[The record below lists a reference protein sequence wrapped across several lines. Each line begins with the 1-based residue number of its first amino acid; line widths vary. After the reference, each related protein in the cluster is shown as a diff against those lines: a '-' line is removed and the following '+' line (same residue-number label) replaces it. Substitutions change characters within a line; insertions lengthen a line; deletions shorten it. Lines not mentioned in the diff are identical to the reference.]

1 MKIGVDVGYSHTKVW
16 TNNGGSNFKS
26 TIQEGNLD
34 VCNSIHV
41 QYLGKDYTIG
51 ENSDTSLYDNNV
63 NKIDSLNFKLC
74 LFTAVAMAM
83 GEDQFVDDDVKI
95 VTGLPASYYN
105 SQKDSLINELK
116 DKSVDIVLNGKPKH
130 FTIKEVIVFPQSAG
144 VLLLEPEKL
153 RGDVCVI
160 DVGGFTV
167 DVAYFNN
174 KKLKKLETFEL
185 GMNILGKALVTEIK
199 NEHGIA
205 YDVLRADD
213 LLDSQVI
220 YIKGEPV
227 EIDTLIDKIL
237 KQHTGLIL
245 NRLESIKEF
254 NVSKRIF
261 IGGGSLRL
269 ANNLGQKLD
278 KDTIYTNA
286 KAFYTLGVSKFGKN

>member
-1 MKIGVDVGYSHTKVW
+1 MKIGVDVGYSHTKLW
-16 TNNGGSNFKS
+16 TSNGGSNFKS
-26 TIQEGNLD
+26 TIQEGILD
-34 VCNSIHV
+34 VCNSIHIEY
-41 QYLGKDYTIG
+41 QGKEYTVG
-51 ENSDTSLYDNNV
+51 ENSDTSLYDNSV

-74 LFTAVAMAM
+74 LFTAIANAM
-83 GEDQFVDDDVKI
+83 GEDQFIDDNVKI

-105 SQKDSLINELK
+105 SQKDELIKELT

-160 DVGGFTV
+160 DIGGFTV

-185 GMNILGKALVTEIK
+185 GMNVLGKSLVTAIK
-199 NEHGIA
+199 NEYDIA

-220 YIKGEPV
+220 YKNGNPI
-227 EIDTLIDKIL
+227 EIDSLINKIL
-237 KQHTGLIL
+237 GQHTELIL

-278 KDTIYTNA
+278 RDTIYTNS
-286 KAFYTLGVSKFGKN
+286 KAFYALGVSKFGKN